1 MSLIYAWGIEWVEGE
16 IGSRCGR
23 NKWRERMLEKRRN
36 SRAKRASENQNRN
49 LGEEDLS
56 NRRKGKVIMLS
67 IVR

>member
-1 MSLIYAWGIEWVEGE
+1 
-16 IGSRCGR
+16 
-23 NKWRERMLEKRRN
+23 MLEKRRN